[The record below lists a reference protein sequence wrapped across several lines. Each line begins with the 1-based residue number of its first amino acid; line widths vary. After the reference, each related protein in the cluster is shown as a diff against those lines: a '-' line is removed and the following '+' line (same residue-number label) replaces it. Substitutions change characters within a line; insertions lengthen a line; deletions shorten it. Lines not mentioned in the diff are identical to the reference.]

1 MFRIIDRHPFIS
13 GFIAGFIGVGVV
25 GRNLKRILKSK
36 ITIIQIDIPNEVT
49 FGVELSGEKKPKVT
63 EEN

>member
-36 ITIIQIDIPNEVT
+36 ITIIQIDIPNVAT